1 MRKFTMMCS
10 LLAVFAICA
19 LAADVTGTWKGS
31 METPQGAREVTMN
44 LKADGNT
51 LTGSISGRQ
60 GETPITDGKIK
71 GDNISFNVVR
81 KMQDREFKME
91 YKGKLKGDEL
101 KMEITM
107 GERTMEM
114 TMKRQ

>member
-31 METPQGAREVTMN
+31 METPQGAREVTMT
-44 LKADGNT
+44 LKAEGKE
-51 LTGSISGRQ
+51 LTGTISGRQ
-60 GETPITDGKIK
+60 GETPISDGKIK
-71 GDNISFNVVR
+71 GDSISFNVVR

-91 YKGKLKGDEL
+91 YKGKLKGD
-101 KMEITM
+101 
-107 GERTMEM
+107 
-114 TMKRQ
+114 